1 MQRLEQLKQ
10 EGANEAHSHMLIPDG
25 VPALEGAA
33 MVQSMLEGGVVGMP
47 EDESTRRVAKDQ
59 EKEQGAVTEGVVT
72 AAPTLAAEGQQL
84 QQQELHAARSC
95 YTCKRRF
102 STLHAF
108 YDQLCAPCA
117 ALNFRKRN
125 QTAELSGRVAVLTGA
140 RVKIGYQTGLKLL
153 RCGATLVATTRFP
166 HDASVR
172 LFSAPG
178 VVCDELWGIRG
189 SRQARPPF

>member
-1 MQRLEQLKQ
+1 MQRLEQLKK

-25 VPALEGAA
+25 VPALEGTA
-33 MVQSMLEGGVVGMP
+33 MAQLMLEGGAAMMP
-47 EDESTRRVAKDQ
+47 EDESTRRAAAAAAEEEEEEEGVA
-59 EKEQGAVTEGVVT
+59 TEGVVT
-72 AAPTLAAEGQQL
+72 AAAAPAAEGQGP
-84 QQQELHAARSC
+84 ELHVARSC

-108 YDQLCAPCA
+108 YDQLCEPCA

-125 QTAELSGRVAVLTGA
+125 QKAELSGRVAVLTGS

-172 LFSAPG
+172 LLLRPKR
-178 VVCDELWGIRG
+178 ERWGSYS
-189 SRQARPPF
+189 SRQVRPLF